1 MSDYSVSPGDL
12 ELASRVR
19 EFVRDEVIPFE
30 KDARNTAHGPTEEL
44 RIELNALAR
53 AANILAPQVA
63 PEYGG
68 LGLSHSQRALVF
80 EAAGYSPLG
89 PIALHCAAPDE
100 GNMHL
105 LEHIATAAQKETFL
119 RPLAQGQQRS
129 CFAMTEPAPGAGS
142 DPTQMAT
149 LAVGDGERFVVN
161 GRKWLIT
168 GAVEAGCMI
177 LMAST
182 KVNGADV
189 GATMFLLSLPHP
201 AIRITRLIDSMDSSF
216 TGGHAEIEIRDLEV
230 TRADVLGE
238 LGRGFR
244 YAQVRL
250 APARLTHCMRWL
262 GAAQRAH
269 DIALEYAGR
278 RTAFG
283 TVIGGHQGVGFALA
297 DNDMD
302 LHVSRLVTQHAA
314 WVLDQGERGGIESS
328 RAKVVVSEALYRVAD
343 RCVQVLGG
351 LGLTA
356 DTVVA
361 QLFRELRAFRI
372 YDGPSEVHRW
382 SMARKLLSAGP
393 SQKGARQ

>member
-1 MSDYSVSPGDL
+1 MLNFSTAPADA
-12 ELASRVR
+12 ELQERVR
-19 EFVRDEVIPFE
+19 QFVRMSVIPFE
-30 KDARNTAHGPTEEL
+30 KDPRNTVHGPTDAL
-44 RIELNALAR
+44 REELNALAR
-53 AANILAPQVA
+53 GAGLLAPQVA
-63 PEYGG
+63 HEYGG
-68 LGLSHSQRALVF
+68 LALTHVQRAAVF

-105 LEHIATAAQKETFL
+105 LEQVASAEQKRRFL
-119 RPLAQGQQRS
+119 APLARAGQRS

-142 DPTQMAT
+142 DPSLMQTV
-149 LAVGDGERFVVN
+149 AVADGRGGFVAN

-168 GAVEAGCMI
+168 GAPGAGFMI
-177 LMAST
+177 FMAAT
-182 KVNGADV
+182 RVDGVDA
-189 GATMFLLSLPHP
+189 GATMFLVPLPHP
-201 AIRITRLIDSMDSSF
+201 AVRVVRLIDSLDSSF
-216 TGGHAEIEIRDLEV
+216 SEGHAEVEIEGLRLE
-230 TRADVLGE
+230 ASDVLGE
-238 LGRGFR
+238 LGKGFQ

-283 TVIGGHQGVGFALA
+283 RPIGSHEGIGFALA

-302 LHVSRLVTQHAA
+302 LHVARLVTQQAA
-314 WVLDQGERGGIESS
+314 WFLDQGHRGGFESS
-328 RAKVVVSEALYRVAD
+328 RAKVIVSEALYRVAD

-351 LGLTA
+351 LGLTG

-361 QLFRELRAFRI
+361 QVFRELRAFRV

-382 SMARKLLSAGP
+382 SMAKQLMPKQRGTG
-393 SQKGARQ
+393 Q